1 MNIHLHHLS
10 QPGERVQFH
19 VCITAL
25 ILTGVF
31 MLWTAADLGA
41 MAPLVISM
49 GLYAIFFGILAEV
62 LLGLRLLIA
71 RIAHRLF
78 IKRAAQ
84 ELEASRCA

>member
-1 MNIHLHHLS
+1 MNIPLNHLS
-10 QPGERVQFH
+10 QPGERIQFH
-19 VCITAL
+19 VCIATL

-31 MLWTAADLGA
+31 ILWTAADLGA
-41 MAPLVISM
+41 MAPLVISI

-71 RIAHRLF
+71 RIALRLF